1 MFEEEERLEDYAP
14 LEERLED
21 YADCVEEERLENY
34 ADCVEEE
41 RLEDYGDCVE
51 EERLEDYANCVEK
64 LKSVPK
70 LKWSDL
76 NYKEVVRLWNALSFY
91 MFQYGEVM
99 SVHIVIVWQTL
110 GVTDHGKAR

>member
-21 YADCVEEERLENY
+21 YADCVEEERLEDY
-34 ADCVEEE
+34 AD
-41 RLEDYGDCVE
+41 
-51 EERLEDYANCVEK
+51 CVEK

-76 NYKEVVRLWNALSFY
+76 KLQGSCASMERSQLPHVPVRRGDVCPYRDRVAD
-91 MFQYGEVM
+91 
-99 SVHIVIVWQTL
+99 I
-110 GVTDHGKAR
+110 